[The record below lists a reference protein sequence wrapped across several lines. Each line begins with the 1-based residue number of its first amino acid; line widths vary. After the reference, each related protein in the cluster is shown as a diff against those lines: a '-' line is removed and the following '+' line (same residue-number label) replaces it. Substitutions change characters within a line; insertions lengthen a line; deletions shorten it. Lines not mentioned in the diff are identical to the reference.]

1 MPALCPGCFEREAP
15 PSGDACPQCGYSAG
29 QDRSPLA
36 LPVHTE
42 LKGRHRVGSVL
53 GEPGGFGVTYLAFD
67 ERLEIRVAIKEYVPR
82 ELAGRGSDGV
92 SVVPYSGT
100 DEEQFEYGLDRFLGE
115 AKALAQF
122 DHANIVSVR
131 DFFEDHGTAYLVMD
145 YYEGKTLK
153 QYLSEQPDGQMD
165 PENATEIM
173 LRVLDGLKEVHSE
186 GYLHRDIKPANIY
199 LTKEGRPILI
209 DFGAARL
216 ALGEKS
222 RSLSVVMTEGY
233 APYEQYRRHGD
244 QGPWTDVYGCGATL
258 YKMVTGQTPPPAADR
273 AVEDRIELP
282 HEVNPAVSDDLS
294 AAIME
299 ALAVRGEERLQSG
312 EAFHQRLKDASTG
325 LMRQAEAAADKQRG
339 AQRKD
344 HDASQSD
351 ERDASS
357 TGDRSP
363 RRSRRSRG
371 DSRSGGPLVSSSDA
385 ITVGILLLMVGT
397 VTGTAILFYP
407 SAVGSSGAVATQ
419 TDTSAATAQTS
430 TSRNPS
436 GITEADDQ
444 STGDGPPSTSTS
456 DTADSKSDETTLPEK
471 KTTDAPTAGRD
482 DAPEATNPSSDRSRR
497 SSTSPTPED
506 DGASRSTEDEGAQR
520 ADDTEPRS
528 GGETALLEK
537 TDEET
542 AEQNRNPSQ
551 TSGGESGD
559 EPGDSGTGA
568 QEEAAAP
575 YKIEGLDREPERA
588 PLPQYAEKVNARIR
602 VRITV
607 NPDGRIVRRV
617 PLLKGNPELE
627 AAVMNAL
634 QQWRFNAL
642 PSGVQ
647 QENETGTITFT
658 FRLE

>member
-1 MPALCPGCFEREAP
+1 
-15 PSGDACPQCGYSAG
+15 
-29 QDRSPLA
+29 
-36 LPVHTE
+36 
-42 LKGRHRVGSVL
+42 VL

-67 ERLEIRVAIKEYVPR
+67 ERLEIRVAVKEYVPR
-82 ELAGRGSDGV
+82 ELAGRGTDGV
-92 SVVPYSGT
+92 SVVPYSTG
-100 DEEQFEYGLDRFLGE
+100 DQEEFEYGLERFLGE

-122 DHANIVSVR
+122 DHANIMSVR

-153 QYLSEQPDGQMD
+153 AFLQEQPEGRMD
-165 PENATEIM
+165 PEIGTEIM

-186 GYLHRDIKPANIY
+186 GYLHRDIKPSNIY

-222 RSLSVVMTEGY
+222 RSLSVIMTEGY

-397 VTGTAILFYP
+397 FTGAAILYSP
-407 SAVGSSGAVATQ
+407 STGGSSGAVATQ
-419 TDTSAATAQTS
+419 TDTSAATAQAS
-430 TSRNPS
+430 ASRDPS
-436 GITEADDQ
+436 GTAEADDQ
-444 STGDGPPSTSTS
+444 STGDGTSSTSIS

-471 KTTDAPTAGRD
+471 KTTDAPTAGRG
-482 DAPEATNPSSDRSRR
+482 DAPEATNPSSDRSSH
-497 SSTSPTPED
+497 SSSSPTPED
-506 DGASRSTEDEGAQR
+506 DGALRSTEGEGAQR
-520 ADDTEPRS
+520 ADDTKPRS
-528 GGETALLEK
+528 GGEETAPSEK
-537 TDEET
+537 TNEET

-551 TSGGESGD
+551 TLAGESKDGS
-559 EPGDSGTGA
+559 GDSRTA
-568 QEEAAAP
+568 DTEEEAAAP

-588 PLPQYAEKVNARIR
+588 PLPRYAEEVNARIR

-607 NPDGRIVRRV
+607 NPDGRIMRRV
-617 PLLKGNPELE
+617 PLRKYNPELE